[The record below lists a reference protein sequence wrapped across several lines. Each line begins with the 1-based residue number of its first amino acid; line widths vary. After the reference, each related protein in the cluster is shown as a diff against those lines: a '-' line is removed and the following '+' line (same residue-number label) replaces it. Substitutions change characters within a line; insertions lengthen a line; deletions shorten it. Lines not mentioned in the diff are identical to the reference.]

1 MRLNYRPVYG
11 RRPAKIIRIYNQPP
25 APGFGELEGAFTHEI
40 AITQETERIVHA
52 ASTREQRVIQI
63 LER

>member
-11 RRPAKIIRIYNQPP
+11 RRPAKIVRIYNQPP

-40 AITQETERIVHA
+40 AITQETDRVVHA
-52 ASTREQRVIQI
+52 ASTRSTKGVPLFE
-63 LER
+63 